1 MVIQTKQ
8 IRKILFIMLSGAG
21 DVLQATPLI
30 KEIRKKHPKAQIDA
44 LVMQNILTKEIL
56 LHNPYLD
63 NVTYFNFPKEGYI
76 KSLKFCLSL
85 WKKYGIS
92 ITTYPQARFEYSL
105 VTSFINSKKKI
116 GFSYETDK
124 LGLAKILYNHVQ
136 KEDFSKHVVQNNLDI
151 LPLFGIDQSKLKPE
165 LTLKIDQASKDFAKS
180 FFKKNKLKKTVVLHA
195 GSGLTKN
202 FILKR
207 WPIEN
212 FAELSKGLSKKGYK
226 VLIIQGPEEKDIN
239 KEIINLSG
247 LKQNKDIFIVEE
259 DILKAAAIMEK
270 SNLIISNDTVIGH
283 IAAALKTKVISLFG
297 PTSPQNAAPF
307 TQNKIIICKRPEHVK
322 PYKHGLKGITK
333 QQASYMKEITVEE
346 VLKHA

>member
-1 MVIQTKQ
+1 
-8 IRKILFIMLSGAG
+8 MLSGAG

-30 KEIRKKHPKAQIDA
+30 KEIRKKHPKAEVDA

-56 LHNPYLD
+56 LHNPDLD
-63 NVTYFNFPKEGYI
+63 NVTYFNFPKEGYL

-85 WKKYGIS
+85 WKKYDLS

-105 VTSFINSKKKI
+105 VTSFINAKKKI
-116 GFSYETDK
+116 GFSYDSEK
-124 LGLAKILYNHVQ
+124 LGLSKLLYDPVQ
-136 KEDFSKHVVQNNLDI
+136 KENFEKHVVQNNLDI
-151 LPLFGIDQSKLKPE
+151 LPIFGVDQSKLKPE
-165 LTLKIDQASKDFAKS
+165 LILKVDKSSKDFAKD

-212 FAELSKGLSKKGYK
+212 FAELSKQLAKLGYK

-239 KEIINLSG
+239 SEIISLSG
-247 LKQNKDIFIVEE
+247 LKKNKDIFIVEE

-283 IAAALKTKVISLFG
+283 MAAALKTKVISLFG
-297 PTSPQNAAPF
+297 PTSPENAAPF
-307 TQNKIIICKRPEHVK
+307 TQNKIVICKRPTHIK
-322 PYKHGLKGITK
+322 PYKHGLKGITSK
-333 QQASYMKEITVEE
+333 QARYMNEITVEE
-346 VLKHA
+346 VLKHVN